1 MFFGWTEILLIGG
14 LLAIV
19 FWKGPGR
26 ISGVM
31 KDMAGGVR
39 AFRDGLKSDAPPPA
53 PASAQPAAPPVVEIL
68 PPTQRP

>member
-39 AFRDGLKSDAPPPA
+39 AFRDGLKTDAPPPS
-53 PASAQPAAPPVVEIL
+53 PTPPPAAPPVIEIQ
-68 PPTQRP
+68 PPVRRP